1 MENMGTSRVITE
13 FKEFTSFLQTLW
25 GILAGVSVLF
35 PLSNALIKII
45 PLGEWPDEGALKYFS
60 PEQVTVVTMLICL
73 FVMFHIFCKR
83 RLLKAEWEMSQK
95 EFKGISFEKRMQQNS
110 VISFFLG
117 ILALLVYFSITHM
130 DFHSLFGWTSD
141 DPIFVFV
148 DILFLI
154 FYSAFFGLVTRAFV
168 LLGMTEY
175 LSEQIET
182 Q

>member
-1 MENMGTSRVITE
+1 MRTSKVITE
-13 FKEFTSFLQTLW
+13 LKEFISFLQTLW

-73 FVMFHIFCKR
+73 FVIFHIFSKR
-83 RLLKAEWEMSQK
+83 RLLKTEWGKDQER
-95 EFKGISFEKRMQQNS
+95 RMQQKS
-110 VISFFLG
+110 VNSFFLG
-117 ILALLVYFSITHM
+117 ILALLVYFSITHL
-130 DFHSLFGWTSD
+130 DFFSLFGWESD

-148 DILFLI
+148 DIFFLI

-168 LLGMTEY
+168 LLGMIEF
-175 LSEQIET
+175 LSEQMEN

>member
-1 MENMGTSRVITE
+1 MWNMGTSKVITE
-13 FKEFTSFLQTLW
+13 LKEFISFLQTLW

-83 RLLKAEWEMSQK
+83 RLLKAEWEMSQ
-95 EFKGISFEKRMQQNS
+95 EDFKGISTEKRMQQNS
-110 VISFFLG
+110 VNSFFLG
-117 ILALLVYFSITHM
+117 ILALLVYLSITNL
-130 DFHSLFGWTSD
+130 DFSYLFGWESD
-141 DPIFVFV
+141 DPIFVFI
-148 DILFLI
+148 DIFFLI

-175 LSEQIET
+175 LSEQMES